1 MQRLENSLFSDCL
14 FKQLIGPM
22 GEEHSS
28 HRSKVALLAKIVSII
43 TFPGFV
49 AAAGFWLLR
58 EGVFVSDDLLGE
70 NVVMAHLHFSGAL
83 FGYVLVPLFFVFFL
97 LWQKKIDSIQM
108 PLLSDRKWGFLGAI
122 VGALQVFFM
131 TWVDAPERAGRELKS
146 LSKYL
151 DAATLNTLKDLHSS
165 KADQKIGLLEH
176 EIQTYTLVVLVA
188 LALMYVFVLLN
199 RKLSIHMCA
208 AATVVTQSFISM
220 FHLYDQIPV
229 EEHFVKSFG
238 MPWGGWGN
246 HWERPL
252 TQSFVLFGCG
262 LLALIYWARRKEK
275 AHSHEELLG
284 GLMLGIGVPVL
295 GLLF

>member
-1 MQRLENSLFSDCL
+1 
-14 FKQLIGPM
+14 M
-22 GEEHSS
+22 GEQHSD

-58 EGVFVSDDLLGE
+58 EGVFVSEDLLGE
-70 NVVMAHLHFSGAL
+70 NVVVSHLHFSGAL
-83 FGYVLVPLFFVFFL
+83 FGYVLVPLFFVVFL
-97 LWQKKIDSIQM
+97 LWQKKIGSIQM
-108 PLLSDRKWGFLGAI
+108 PLLADRKWGFLGAI
-122 VGALQVFFM
+122 VGAFQVFFM

-146 LSKYL
+146 LSKHL
-151 DAATLNTLKDLHSS
+151 DATTLNTLKDLHSS
-165 KADQKIGLLEH
+165 RADQKIGLLEH
-176 EIQTYTLVVLVA
+176 EIQAYTLVVLVT

-208 AATVVTQSFISM
+208 ATTVVTQSFIGM

-246 HWERPL
+246 HWELPL
-252 TQSFVLFGCG
+252 IQSFVFVGVG
-262 LLALIYWARRKEK
+262 SLALIYWARRKEK
-275 AHSHEELLG
+275 AHSHGELIG
-284 GLMLGIGVPVL
+284 GMAV
-295 GLLF
+295 GLFVTAVGSLF

>member
-1 MQRLENSLFSDCL
+1 
-14 FKQLIGPM
+14 M
-22 GEEHSS
+22 GEQHSD

-58 EGVFVSDDLLGE
+58 EGVFVSEDLLGE
-70 NVVMAHLHFSGAL
+70 NVIVAHLHFSGAL
-83 FGYVLVPLFFVFFL
+83 FGYVLVPLFFVVFL
-97 LWQKKIDSIQM
+97 LWQKKIGSIQM
-108 PLLSDRKWGFLGAI
+108 PLLADRKWGFLGAI
-122 VGALQVFFM
+122 VGAFQVFFM

-146 LSKYL
+146 LSKHL
-151 DAATLNTLKDLHSS
+151 DATTLNTLKDLHSS
-165 KADQKIGLLEH
+165 RADQKIGLLEH
-176 EIQTYTLVVLVA
+176 EIQAYTLVVLVT

-208 AATVVTQSFISM
+208 ATTVVTQSFIGM

-246 HWERPL
+246 HWELPL
-252 TQSFVLFGCG
+252 IQSFVFVGVG
-262 LLALIYWARRKEK
+262 SLALIYWARRKEK
-275 AHSHEELLG
+275 AHSHGELIG
-284 GLMLGIGVPVL
+284 GMAV
-295 GLLF
+295 GLFVTAVGSLL

>member
-1 MQRLENSLFSDCL
+1 
-14 FKQLIGPM
+14 M
-22 GEEHSS
+22 GEQHSD

-58 EGVFVSDDLLGE
+58 EGVFVSEDLLGE
-70 NVVMAHLHFSGAL
+70 NVIVAHLHFSGAL
-83 FGYVLVPLFFVFFL
+83 FGYVLVPLFFVVFL
-97 LWQKKIDSIQM
+97 LWQKKIGSIQM
-108 PLLSDRKWGFLGAI
+108 PLLADRKWGFLGAI

-146 LSKYL
+146 LSKHL
-151 DAATLNTLKDLHSS
+151 DATTLNTLKDLHSS
-165 KADQKIGLLEH
+165 RADQKIGLLEH
-176 EIQTYTLVVLVA
+176 EIQAYTLVVLVT

-208 AATVVTQSFISM
+208 ATTVVTQSFIGM

-246 HWERPL
+246 HWELPL
-252 TQSFVLFGCG
+252 IQSFVFVGVG
-262 LLALIYWARRKEK
+262 SLALIYWARRKEK
-275 AHSHEELLG
+275 AHSH
-284 GLMLGIGVPVL
+284 
-295 GLLF
+295 

>member
-1 MQRLENSLFSDCL
+1 
-14 FKQLIGPM
+14 
-22 GEEHSS
+22 
-28 HRSKVALLAKIVSII
+28 
-43 TFPGFV
+43 
-49 AAAGFWLLR
+49 
-58 EGVFVSDDLLGE
+58 
-70 NVVMAHLHFSGAL
+70 
-83 FGYVLVPLFFVFFL
+83 VPLFFVFFL
-97 LWQKKIDSIQM
+97 LWQRKIDSIHM

-131 TWVDAPERAGRELKS
+131 TCVDAPERAGRELKS

-188 LALMYVFVLLN
+188 LALMYVFVLWN

-208 AATVVTQSFISM
+208 ATTVVTQSFISM

-284 GLMLGIGVPVL
+284 GLMLGFCVPGF

>member
-1 MQRLENSLFSDCL
+1 
-14 FKQLIGPM
+14 M
-22 GEEHSS
+22 GEQHSD

-58 EGVFVSDDLLGE
+58 EGVFVSEDLLGE
-70 NVVMAHLHFSGAL
+70 NVVVAHLHFSGAL
-83 FGYVLVPLFFVFFL
+83 FGYVLVPLFFVVFL
-97 LWQKKIDSIQM
+97 LWQKKIGSIQM
-108 PLLSDRKWGFLGAI
+108 PLLADRKWGFLGAI
-122 VGALQVFFM
+122 VGAFQVFFM

-151 DAATLNTLKDLHSS
+151 DATTLNTLKDLHSS
-165 KADQKIGLLEH
+165 RINQKIGLLEH
-176 EIQTYTLVVLVA
+176 EIQAYTLVVLVT

-208 AATVVTQSFISM
+208 ATTVVTQSFIGM

-229 EEHFVKSFG
+229 EEHFVKTFG

-246 HWERPL
+246 HWELPL
-252 TQSFVLFGCG
+252 TQSFVFVGGG

-275 AHSHEELLG
+275 AHSHGELIG
-284 GLMLGIGVPVL
+284 GMAV
-295 GLLF
+295 GLFVTAVGSLF

>member
-1 MQRLENSLFSDCL
+1 
-14 FKQLIGPM
+14 M
-22 GEEHSS
+22 GEQHSD

-58 EGVFVSDDLLGE
+58 EGVFVSEDLLGE
-70 NVVMAHLHFSGAL
+70 NVIVAHLHFSGAL
-83 FGYVLVPLFFVFFL
+83 FGYVLVPLFFVVFL
-97 LWQKKIDSIQM
+97 LWQKKIGSIQM
-108 PLLSDRKWGFLGAI
+108 PLLADRKWGFLGAI
-122 VGALQVFFM
+122 VGAFQVFFM

-146 LSKYL
+146 LSKHL
-151 DAATLNTLKDLHSS
+151 DATTLNTLKDLHSS
-165 KADQKIGLLEH
+165 RINQKIGLLEH
-176 EIQTYTLVVLVA
+176 EIQAYTLVVLVT

-208 AATVVTQSFISM
+208 ATTVVTQSFVGM

-246 HWERPL
+246 HWELPL
-252 TQSFVLFGCG
+252 TQSFVFVGVG
-262 LLALIYWARRKEK
+262 SLALIYWARRKEK
-275 AHSHEELLG
+275 AHSHGELIG
-284 GLMLGIGVPVL
+284 GMAV
-295 GLLF
+295 GLFVTAVGSLL

>member
-1 MQRLENSLFSDCL
+1 
-14 FKQLIGPM
+14 M

-49 AAAGFWLLR
+49 AAAGFLLLR
-58 EGVFVSDDLLGE
+58 DGVFVSDDLLGE

-108 PLLSDRKWGFLGAI
+108 LLLSDRKWGFLGAI

-165 KADQKIGLLEH
+165 MADQKIRLLEH

>member
-1 MQRLENSLFSDCL
+1 
-14 FKQLIGPM
+14 M
-22 GEEHSS
+22 GEQHSD

-58 EGVFVSDDLLGE
+58 EGVFVSEDLLGE
-70 NVVMAHLHFSGAL
+70 NVIVSHLHFSGAL
-83 FGYVLVPLFFVFFL
+83 FGYVLVPLFFVVFL
-97 LWQKKIDSIQM
+97 LWQKKIGSIQM
-108 PLLSDRKWGFLGAI
+108 PLLADRKWGFLGAI
-122 VGALQVFFM
+122 VGAFQVFFM

-146 LSKYL
+146 LSKHL
-151 DAATLNTLKDLHSS
+151 DATTLNTLKDLHSS
-165 KADQKIGLLEH
+165 RADQKIGLLEH
-176 EIQTYTLVVLVA
+176 EIQAYTLVVLVT

-208 AATVVTQSFISM
+208 ATTVVTQSFIGM

-246 HWERPL
+246 HWELPL
-252 TQSFVLFGCG
+252 IQSFVFVGVG
-262 LLALIYWARRKEK
+262 SLALIYWARRKEK
-275 AHSHEELLG
+275 AHSHGELIG
-284 GLMLGIGVPVL
+284 GMAV
-295 GLLF
+295 GLFVTAVGSLF

>member
-1 MQRLENSLFSDCL
+1 
-14 FKQLIGPM
+14 M
-22 GEEHSS
+22 GEQHSD

-58 EGVFVSDDLLGE
+58 EGMFVSEDLLGE
-70 NVVMAHLHFSGAL
+70 NVIVAHLHFSGAL
-83 FGYVLVPLFFVFFL
+83 FGYVLVPLFFVVFL
-97 LWQKKIDSIQM
+97 LWQKKIGSIQM
-108 PLLSDRKWGFLGAI
+108 PLLADRKWGFLGAI

-146 LSKYL
+146 LSKHL
-151 DAATLNTLKDLHSS
+151 DATTLNTLKDLHSS
-165 KADQKIGLLEH
+165 RINQKIGLLEH
-176 EIQTYTLVVLVA
+176 EVQAYTLVVLVT

-208 AATVVTQSFISM
+208 ATTVVTQSFIGM

-246 HWERPL
+246 HWELPL
-252 TQSFVLFGCG
+252 IQSFVFVGVG
-262 LLALIYWARRKEK
+262 FLALIYWARRKEK
-275 AHSHEELLG
+275 AHSHGELIG
-284 GLMLGIGVPVL
+284 GMAV
-295 GLLF
+295 GLFVTAVGSLF

>member
-1 MQRLENSLFSDCL
+1 
-14 FKQLIGPM
+14 M
-22 GEEHSS
+22 GEQHSN

-97 LWQKKIDSIQM
+97 LWQRKIDSIQM

-165 KADQKIGLLEH
+165 KADQRIGLLEH

-188 LALMYVFVLLN
+188 LALMYVFVLWN

-208 AATVVTQSFISM
+208 ATTVVTQSFISM

-284 GLMLGIGVPVL
+284 GLMLGFCVPVF
-295 GLLF
+295 GLLL

>member
-1 MQRLENSLFSDCL
+1 
-14 FKQLIGPM
+14 M
-22 GEEHSS
+22 GEQHSD

-58 EGVFVSDDLLGE
+58 EGVFVSEDLLGE
-70 NVVMAHLHFSGAL
+70 NVIVAHLHFSGAL
-83 FGYVLVPLFFVFFL
+83 FGYVLVPLFFVVFL
-97 LWQKKIDSIQM
+97 LWQKKIGSIQM
-108 PLLSDRKWGFLGAI
+108 PLLADRKWGFLGAI

-146 LSKYL
+146 LSKHL
-151 DAATLNTLKDLHSS
+151 DATTLNTLKDLHSS
-165 KADQKIGLLEH
+165 RADQKIGLLEH
-176 EIQTYTLVVLVA
+176 EIQAYTLVVLVT

-208 AATVVTQSFISM
+208 ATTVVTQSFIGM

-238 MPWGGWGN
+238 MPCGGWGN
-246 HWERPL
+246 HWELPL
-252 TQSFVLFGCG
+252 IQSFVFVGVG
-262 LLALIYWARRKEK
+262 SLALIYWARRKEK
-275 AHSHEELLG
+275 AHSHGELIG
-284 GLMLGIGVPVL
+284 GMAV
-295 GLLF
+295 GLFVTAVGSLF

>member
-1 MQRLENSLFSDCL
+1 
-14 FKQLIGPM
+14 M
-22 GEEHSS
+22 GEQHSD

-58 EGVFVSDDLLGE
+58 EGVFVSEDLLGE
-70 NVVMAHLHFSGAL
+70 NVIVAHLHFSGAL
-83 FGYVLVPLFFVFFL
+83 FGYVLVPLFFVVFL
-97 LWQKKIDSIQM
+97 LWQKKIGSIQM
-108 PLLSDRKWGFLGAI
+108 PLLADRKWGFLGAI

-146 LSKYL
+146 LSKHL
-151 DAATLNTLKDLHSS
+151 DATTLNTLKDLHSS
-165 KADQKIGLLEH
+165 RADQKIGLLEH
-176 EIQTYTLVVLVA
+176 EVQAYTLVVLVT

-208 AATVVTQSFISM
+208 ATTVVTQSFIGM

-246 HWERPL
+246 HWELPL
-252 TQSFVLFGCG
+252 IQSFVFVGVG
-262 LLALIYWARRKEK
+262 LLVLIYWARRKEK
-275 AHSHEELLG
+275 AHSHGELIG
-284 GLMLGIGVPVL
+284 GMAV
-295 GLLF
+295 GLFVTAVGSLF

>member
-1 MQRLENSLFSDCL
+1 
-14 FKQLIGPM
+14 M
-22 GEEHSS
+22 GEQHSD

-58 EGVFVSDDLLGE
+58 EGVFVSEDLLGE
-70 NVVMAHLHFSGAL
+70 NVIVAHLHFSGAL
-83 FGYVLVPLFFVFFL
+83 FGYVLVPLFFVVFL
-97 LWQKKIDSIQM
+97 LWQKKIGSIQM

-131 TWVDAPERAGRELKS
+131 AWVDAPERAGRELKS

-165 KADQKIGLLEH
+165 RADKKIGLLEH
-176 EIQTYTLVVLVA
+176 EIQAYTLVVLVT

-208 AATVVTQSFISM
+208 ATTVVTQSFIGM

-246 HWERPL
+246 HWELPL
-252 TQSFVLFGCG
+252 TQSFVFVGVG
-262 LLALIYWARRKEK
+262 SLALIYWARRKEK
-275 AHSHEELLG
+275 AHSHGELIG
-284 GLMLGIGVPVL
+284 GMAV
-295 GLLF
+295 GLFVTAVGSLF

>member
-1 MQRLENSLFSDCL
+1 
-14 FKQLIGPM
+14 M
-22 GEEHSS
+22 GEQHSS

-49 AAAGFWLLR
+49 AAAGFLLLR
-58 EGVFVSDDLLGE
+58 DGVFVSDDLLGE
-70 NVVMAHLHFSGAL
+70 NVVMAHLHFLGAL

-165 KADQKIGLLEH
+165 RADQKIRLLEH

>member
-1 MQRLENSLFSDCL
+1 
-14 FKQLIGPM
+14 M
-22 GEEHSS
+22 GEQHSD

-58 EGVFVSDDLLGE
+58 EGVFVSEDLLGE
-70 NVVMAHLHFSGAL
+70 NVVVSHLHFSGAL
-83 FGYVLVPLFFVFFL
+83 FGYVLVPLFFVVFL
-97 LWQKKIDSIQM
+97 LWQKKIGSIQM
-108 PLLSDRKWGFLGAI
+108 PLLADRKWGFLGAI
-122 VGALQVFFM
+122 VGAFQVFFM

-146 LSKYL
+146 LSKHL
-151 DAATLNTLKDLHSS
+151 DATTLNTLKDLHSS
-165 KADQKIGLLEH
+165 RADQKIGLLEH
-176 EIQTYTLVVLVA
+176 EIQAYTLVVLVT

-208 AATVVTQSFISM
+208 ATTVVTQSFIGM

-246 HWERPL
+246 HWELPL
-252 TQSFVLFGCG
+252 
-262 LLALIYWARRKEK
+262 
-275 AHSHEELLG
+275 
-284 GLMLGIGVPVL
+284 
-295 GLLF
+295 

>member
-1 MQRLENSLFSDCL
+1 
-14 FKQLIGPM
+14 M
-22 GEEHSS
+22 GEQHSD

-58 EGVFVSDDLLGE
+58 EGVFVSEDLLGE
-70 NVVMAHLHFSGAL
+70 NVVLSHLHFSGAL
-83 FGYVLVPLFFVFFL
+83 FGYVLVPLFFVVFL
-97 LWQKKIDSIQM
+97 LWQKKIGSIQM
-108 PLLSDRKWGFLGAI
+108 PLLADRKWGFLGAI
-122 VGALQVFFM
+122 VGAFQVFFM

-146 LSKYL
+146 LSKHL
-151 DAATLNTLKDLHSS
+151 DATTLNTLKDLHSS
-165 KADQKIGLLEH
+165 RADQKIGLLEH
-176 EIQTYTLVVLVA
+176 EIQAYTLVVLVT

-208 AATVVTQSFISM
+208 ATTVVTQSFIGM

-246 HWERPL
+246 HWELPL
-252 TQSFVLFGCG
+252 IQSFVFVGVG
-262 LLALIYWARRKEK
+262 SLALIYWARRKEK
-275 AHSHEELLG
+275 AHSHGELIG
-284 GLMLGIGVPVL
+284 GMAV
-295 GLLF
+295 GLFVTAVGSLF

>member
-1 MQRLENSLFSDCL
+1 MQQSENKVFSDSL

-49 AAAGFWLLR
+49 AAAGFLLLR
-58 EGVFVSDDLLGE
+58 DGVFVSDDLLGE

-208 AATVVTQSFISM
+208 AATVITQSFISM

-229 EEHFVKSFG
+229 EEQFVKSFG

>member
-1 MQRLENSLFSDCL
+1 
-14 FKQLIGPM
+14 M
-22 GEEHSS
+22 GEQHSD

-58 EGVFVSDDLLGE
+58 EGVFVSEDLLGE
-70 NVVMAHLHFSGAL
+70 NVIVAHLHFSGAL
-83 FGYVLVPLFFVFFL
+83 FGYVLVPLFFVVFL
-97 LWQKKIDSIQM
+97 LWQKKIGSIQM
-108 PLLSDRKWGFLGAI
+108 PLLADRKWGFLGAI
-122 VGALQVFFM
+122 VGAFQVFFM

-146 LSKYL
+146 LSKHL
-151 DAATLNTLKDLHSS
+151 DATTLNTLKDLHSS
-165 KADQKIGLLEH
+165 RINQKIGLLEH
-176 EIQTYTLVVLVA
+176 EIQAYTLVVLVT

-208 AATVVTQSFISM
+208 ATTVVTQSFVGM

-246 HWERPL
+246 HWELPL
-252 TQSFVLFGCG
+252 IQSFVFVGVG
-262 LLALIYWARRKEK
+262 SLALIYWARRKEK
-275 AHSHEELLG
+275 AHSHGELIG
-284 GLMLGIGVPVL
+284 GMAV
-295 GLLF
+295 GLFVTAVGSLL

>member
-1 MQRLENSLFSDCL
+1 MQQSENKVFSDSL

-49 AAAGFWLLR
+49 AAAGFLLLR
-58 EGVFVSDDLLGE
+58 DGVFVSDDLLGE

-131 TWVDAPERAGRELKS
+131 TWVDAPERAGSELKS

-199 RKLSIHMCA
+199 RKLSIHLCA
-208 AATVVTQSFISM
+208 AATVITQSFISM

-229 EEHFVKSFG
+229 EEQFVKSFG

>member
-1 MQRLENSLFSDCL
+1 
-14 FKQLIGPM
+14 M
-22 GEEHSS
+22 GEQHSD

-58 EGVFVSDDLLGE
+58 EGVFVSEDLLGE
-70 NVVMAHLHFSGAL
+70 NVIVAHLHFSGAL
-83 FGYVLVPLFFVFFL
+83 FGYVLVPLFFVVFL
-97 LWQKKIDSIQM
+97 LWQKKIGSIQM
-108 PLLSDRKWGFLGAI
+108 PLLADRKWGFLGAI

-146 LSKYL
+146 LSKHL
-151 DAATLNTLKDLHSS
+151 DATTLNTLKDLHSS
-165 KADQKIGLLEH
+165 RADQKIGLLEH
-176 EIQTYTLVVLVA
+176 EIQAYTLVVLVT

-208 AATVVTQSFISM
+208 ATTVVTQSFIGM

-246 HWERPL
+246 HWELPL
-252 TQSFVLFGCG
+252 IQSFVFVGGG

-275 AHSHEELLG
+275 AHSHGELIG
-284 GLMLGIGVPVL
+284 GMAV
-295 GLLF
+295 GLFVTAVGSLF

>member
-1 MQRLENSLFSDCL
+1 
-14 FKQLIGPM
+14 M

-28 HRSKVALLAKIVSII
+28 NRSKVALLAKIVSII

-49 AAAGFWLLR
+49 AAAGFLLLR
-58 EGVFVSDDLLGE
+58 DGVFVSDDLLGE
-70 NVVMAHLHFSGAL
+70 NVVMAHMHFFGAL
-83 FGYVLVPLFFVFFL
+83 FGYVFVPLFFVFFL

-165 KADQKIGLLEH
+165 RADQKIRLLEH

-229 EEHFVKSFG
+229 VEHFVKSFG

-262 LLALIYWARRKEK
+262 LLALIYWSRRKEK

>member
-1 MQRLENSLFSDCL
+1 
-14 FKQLIGPM
+14 M
-22 GEEHSS
+22 GEQHSD
-28 HRSKVALLAKIVSII
+28 HRRKVALLAKIVSII

-58 EGVFVSDDLLGE
+58 EGVFVSEDLLGE
-70 NVVMAHLHFSGAL
+70 NVIVAHLHFSGAL
-83 FGYVLVPLFFVFFL
+83 FGYVLVPLFFVVFL
-97 LWQKKIDSIQM
+97 LWQKKIGSIQM
-108 PLLSDRKWGFLGAI
+108 PLLADRKWGFLGAI

-146 LSKYL
+146 LSKHL
-151 DAATLNTLKDLHSS
+151 DATTLNTLKDLHSS
-165 KADQKIGLLEH
+165 RADQKIGLLEH
-176 EIQTYTLVVLVA
+176 EIQAYTLVVLVT

-208 AATVVTQSFISM
+208 ATTVVTQSFIGM

-246 HWERPL
+246 HWELPL
-252 TQSFVLFGCG
+252 IQSFVFVGVG
-262 LLALIYWARRKEK
+262 LLVLIYWARRKEK
-275 AHSHEELLG
+275 AHSHGELIG
-284 GLMLGIGVPVL
+284 GMAV
-295 GLLF
+295 GLFVTAVGSLF

>member
-1 MQRLENSLFSDCL
+1 MAEQHSD
-14 FKQLIGPM
+14 
-22 GEEHSS
+22 

-58 EGVFVSDDLLGE
+58 EGVFVSEDLLGE
-70 NVVMAHLHFSGAL
+70 NVIVAHLHFSGAL
-83 FGYVLVPLFFVFFL
+83 FGYVLVPLFFVVFL
-97 LWQKKIDSIQM
+97 LWQKKIGSIQM
-108 PLLSDRKWGFLGAI
+108 PLLADRKWGFLGAI
-122 VGALQVFFM
+122 VGAFQVFFM

-146 LSKYL
+146 LSKHL
-151 DAATLNTLKDLHSS
+151 DATTLNTLKDPHSS
-165 KADQKIGLLEH
+165 RINQKIGLLEH
-176 EIQTYTLVVLVA
+176 EIQAYTLVVLVT

-208 AATVVTQSFISM
+208 ATTVVTQSFVGM

-246 HWERPL
+246 HWELPL
-252 TQSFVLFGCG
+252 IQSFVFVGVG
-262 LLALIYWARRKEK
+262 SLALIYWARRKEK
-275 AHSHEELLG
+275 AHSHGELIG
-284 GLMLGIGVPVL
+284 GMAV
-295 GLLF
+295 GLFVTAVGSLL

>member
-1 MQRLENSLFSDCL
+1 
-14 FKQLIGPM
+14 M
-22 GEEHSS
+22 GEQHSD

-58 EGVFVSDDLLGE
+58 EGVFVSEDLLGE
-70 NVVMAHLHFSGAL
+70 NVVVAHLHFSGAL
-83 FGYVLVPLFFVFFL
+83 FGYVLVPLFFVVFL
-97 LWQKKIDSIQM
+97 LWQKKIGSIQM
-108 PLLSDRKWGFLGAI
+108 PLLADRKWGFLGAI
-122 VGALQVFFM
+122 VGAFQVFFM

-146 LSKYL
+146 LSKHL
-151 DAATLNTLKDLHSS
+151 DATTLNTLKDLHSS
-165 KADQKIGLLEH
+165 RINQKIGLLEH
-176 EIQTYTLVVLVA
+176 EVQAYTLVVLVT

-208 AATVVTQSFISM
+208 ATTVVTQSFIGM

-246 HWERPL
+246 HWELPL
-252 TQSFVLFGCG
+252 IQSFVFVGVG
-262 LLALIYWARRKEK
+262 FLALIYWARRKEK
-275 AHSHEELLG
+275 AHSHGELIG
-284 GLMLGIGVPVL
+284 GMAV
-295 GLLF
+295 GLFVTAVGSLF

>member
-1 MQRLENSLFSDCL
+1 
-14 FKQLIGPM
+14 M
-22 GEEHSS
+22 GEQHSD

-58 EGVFVSDDLLGE
+58 EGVFVSEDLLGE
-70 NVVMAHLHFSGAL
+70 NVIVAHLHFSGAL
-83 FGYVLVPLFFVFFL
+83 FGYVLVPLFFVVFL
-97 LWQKKIDSIQM
+97 LWQKKIGSIQM
-108 PLLSDRKWGFLGAI
+108 PLLADRKWGFLGAI

-146 LSKYL
+146 LSKHL
-151 DAATLNTLKDLHSS
+151 DATTLNTLKDLHSS
-165 KADQKIGLLEH
+165 RADQKIGLLEH
-176 EIQTYTLVVLVA
+176 EIQAYTLVVLVT

-208 AATVVTQSFISM
+208 ATTVVTQSFIGM

-246 HWERPL
+246 HWELPL
-252 TQSFVLFGCG
+252 IQSFVFVGVG
-262 LLALIYWARRKEK
+262 SLALIYWARRKEM
-275 AHSHEELLG
+275 AHSHGEVIG
-284 GLMLGIGVPVL
+284 GMAV
-295 GLLF
+295 GLFVTAVGSLF

>member
-1 MQRLENSLFSDCL
+1 
-14 FKQLIGPM
+14 M
-22 GEEHSS
+22 GEQHSG

-58 EGVFVSDDLLGE
+58 EGVFVSEDLLGE
-70 NVVMAHLHFSGAL
+70 NVIVAHLHFSGAL
-83 FGYVLVPLFFVFFL
+83 FGYVLVPLFFVVFL
-97 LWQKKIDSIQM
+97 LWQKKIGSIQM
-108 PLLSDRKWGFLGAI
+108 PLLADRKWGFLGAI
-122 VGALQVFFM
+122 VGAFQVFFM

-146 LSKYL
+146 LSKHL
-151 DAATLNTLKDLHSS
+151 DATTLNTLKDLHSS
-165 KADQKIGLLEH
+165 RADQKIGLLEH
-176 EIQTYTLVVLVA
+176 EIQAYTLVVLVT

-208 AATVVTQSFISM
+208 ATTVVTQSFIGM

-246 HWERPL
+246 HWELPL
-252 TQSFVLFGCG
+252 IQSFVFVGVG
-262 LLALIYWARRKEK
+262 SLALIYWARRKEK
-275 AHSHEELLG
+275 AHSHGELIG
-284 GLMLGIGVPVL
+284 GMAV
-295 GLLF
+295 GLFVTAVGSLF

>member
-1 MQRLENSLFSDCL
+1 
-14 FKQLIGPM
+14 M
-22 GEEHSS
+22 GEQHSD

-58 EGVFVSDDLLGE
+58 EGVFVSEDLFGE
-70 NVVMAHLHFSGAL
+70 NVIVAHLHFSGAL
-83 FGYVLVPLFFVFFL
+83 FGYVLVPLFFVVFL
-97 LWQKKIDSIQM
+97 LWQKKIGSIQM
-108 PLLSDRKWGFLGAI
+108 PLLADRKWGFLGAI
-122 VGALQVFFM
+122 VGAFQVFFM

-146 LSKYL
+146 LSKHL
-151 DAATLNTLKDLHSS
+151 DATTLNTLKDLHSS
-165 KADQKIGLLEH
+165 RADQKIGLLEH
-176 EIQTYTLVVLVA
+176 EIQAYTLVVLVT

-208 AATVVTQSFISM
+208 ATTVVTQSFIGM

-246 HWERPL
+246 HWELPL
-252 TQSFVLFGCG
+252 TQSFVFVGGG

-275 AHSHEELLG
+275 AHSHGELIG
-284 GLMLGIGVPVL
+284 GMAV
-295 GLLF
+295 GLFVTAVGSLF

>member
-1 MQRLENSLFSDCL
+1 
-14 FKQLIGPM
+14 M
-22 GEEHSS
+22 GEQHSS

-49 AAAGFWLLR
+49 AAAGFLLLR
-58 EGVFVSDDLLGE
+58 DGVFVSDDLLGE
-70 NVVMAHLHFSGAL
+70 NVVMAHLHFLGAL

-165 KADQKIGLLEH
+165 MADQKIRLLEH

-275 AHSHEELLG
+275 AHSHKELLG
-284 GLMLGIGVPVL
+284 GWMLGSGVPVL

>member
-1 MQRLENSLFSDCL
+1 
-14 FKQLIGPM
+14 M
-22 GEEHSS
+22 GEQHSD

-58 EGVFVSDDLLGE
+58 EGVFVSEDLLGE
-70 NVVMAHLHFSGAL
+70 NVIVAHLHFSGAL
-83 FGYVLVPLFFVFFL
+83 FGYVLVPLFFVVFL
-97 LWQKKIDSIQM
+97 LWQKKIGSIQM
-108 PLLSDRKWGFLGAI
+108 PLLADRKWGFLGAI
-122 VGALQVFFM
+122 VGAFQVFFM

-146 LSKYL
+146 LSKHL
-151 DAATLNTLKDLHSS
+151 DATTLNTLKDLHSS
-165 KADQKIGLLEH
+165 RADQKIGLLEH
-176 EIQTYTLVVLVA
+176 EIQAYTLVVLVT

-208 AATVVTQSFISM
+208 ATTVVTQSFIGM

-246 HWERPL
+246 HWELPL
-252 TQSFVLFGCG
+252 IQSFVFVGVG
-262 LLALIYWARRKEK
+262 SLALIYWARRKEK
-275 AHSHEELLG
+275 AHSHGELIG
-284 GLMLGIGVPVL
+284 GMAV
-295 GLLF
+295 GLFVTAVGSLF